1 MRHKMLRKKVY
12 VNMKKNEES
21 FVPSVVFLGNRSV
34 ENVQK
39 KNFHL
44 LPNCV
49 GVGIYD

>member
-1 MRHKMLRKKVY
+1 MLRKKLGKY
-12 VNMKKNEES
+12 GKKNEES
-21 FVPSVVFLGNRSV
+21 FVLSVVFLGNRSV